1 MNTAEQNKYSSVFG
15 GSTILSRSQGVLEPS
30 TPPSAGYVPLPVQAL
45 VSSRSISVMTGS
57 MVDDFMTA
65 APTMCMSGVEDYMTA
80 APTTIGDLE
89 SSVPTLVR
97 DRVANTED
105 FEDSDTA
112 AEDDTELVFESE
124 SRSEESS
131 SDSDSSEGYPAGPL
145 LPPYR
150 LSQVVRVEWRFV
162 APLCCFRVLLWRGV
176 AVCRSTV
183 AWSGC
188 FSLPSAVSEC
198 RCVCA
203 S

>member
-1 MNTAEQNKYSSVFG
+1 
-15 GSTILSRSQGVLEPS
+15 
-30 TPPSAGYVPLPVQAL
+30 
-45 VSSRSISVMTGS
+45 MTGS

-112 AEDDTELVFESE
+112 AEDDTELVFES
-124 SRSEESS
+124 RSEESS

-162 APLCCFRVLLWRGV
+162 APLCCFRVSLWRG
-176 AVCRSTV
+176 
-183 AWSGC
+183 GC
-188 FSLPSAVSEC
+188 LSLHCGV
-198 RCVCA
+198 
-203 S
+203 